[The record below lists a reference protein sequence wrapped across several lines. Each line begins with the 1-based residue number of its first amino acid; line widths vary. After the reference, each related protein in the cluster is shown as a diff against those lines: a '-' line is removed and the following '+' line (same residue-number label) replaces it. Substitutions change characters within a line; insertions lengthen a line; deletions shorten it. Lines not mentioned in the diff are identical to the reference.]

1 MTGTRWQTPTA
12 DADLYQLLD
21 PLVVAKPVR
30 KKKGVADQTLLIA
43 DSKVV
48 YRGKSIQSLERAVL
62 ATLSLMHGSVAT
74 DLRSLT
80 RQVAPLTPDCFF
92 ENEFWLSETNITLPL
107 KNFPDQIA
115 KTADAFLTQCEASG
129 VSLCGIESVIVLPPD
144 FNDSIEREGN
154 KANVLSQR
162 TLGVVAGFFEGC
174 DGDVVI
180 DCDKHGG
187 RSNYGHLIQNCLTDQ
202 NVQVM
207 LESANQSAYQWTT
220 DRMNATIRFTA
231 KGEGQLA
238 VALASMVSKYVREV
252 YMVAWNAYWSNHQQD
267 LKPTK
272 GYPQDAKRF
281 RLDIAQTQ
289 KRLGIRQE
297 QYWRCR

>member
-1 MTGTRWQTPTA
+1 MALWR
-12 DADLYQLLD
+12 
-21 PLVVAKPVR
+21 
-30 KKKGVADQTLLIA
+30 
-43 DSKVV
+43 
-48 YRGKSIQSLERAVL
+48 
-62 ATLSLMHGSVAT
+62 T
-74 DLRSLT
+74 DLRTLT
-80 RQVAPLTPDCFF
+80 RQVAPLTPNDFF
-92 ENEFWLSETNITLPL
+92 ENEFWLSGTNVELPL
-107 KNFPDQIA
+107 RNSIEEIA
-115 KTADAFLTQCEASG
+115 ETADAFLTQCESSG
-129 VSLCGIESVIVLPPD
+129 VSLCGIESAVVLPPD

-162 TLGVVAGFFEGC
+162 TLGVVAGLLEGC
-174 DGDVVI
+174 DGDVFI

-187 RSNYGHLIQNCLTDQ
+187 RSSYGALIQNCLTDQ
-202 NVQVM
+202 DVRM
-207 LESANQSAYQWTT
+207 ILESANQSAYQWTA
-220 DRMNATIRFTA
+220 DHVNATIRFTA

-252 YMVAWNAYWSNHQQD
+252 YMVAWNAYWSAHQQD

-272 GYPQDAKRF
+272 GYPEDAKRF